1 MEIVMILTATLLFS
15 LQFLFH
21 NIYEKKYGS
30 GLQASMTYAF
40 WSGVY
45 GFALMLITGGFS
57 FHFSWFSLLIAFF
70 TAANGIVY
78 TFCAGKAFDTANL
91 SLFSMFAM
99 LGGMA
104 LPFLYGICTGEDFT
118 LLKAL
123 SFVLIAAALAI
134 TVDFKGESKKGATFY
149 YVAVFILNGMSGVL
163 SAIHQGFPT
172 LAVDS
177 SSYMMM
183 SKIWVILLTLG
194 ILAYKKQPL
203 LRMDGRTMLSTV
215 GYSAF
220 NSIGNLLL
228 LVALV
233 TLPASIQ
240 YPIVTGGVIV
250 ISTVISALRKE
261 KLTYKEIVAAI
272 VAFGATVLIAL

>member
-1 MEIVMILTATLLFS
+1 MEIVMILTSTLLFS

-21 NIYEKKYGS
+21 NIFEKKYGS

-40 WSGVY
+40 WGGVY
-45 GFALMLITGGFS
+45 GFFLMLITSGFS
-57 FHFSWFSLLIAFF
+57 FHFSWFSMLLALFS
-70 TAANGIVY
+70 ALNGIVY

-104 LPFLYGICTGEDFT
+104 LPFLYGICAGEDFT
-118 LLKAL
+118 LMKAL

-149 YVAVFILNGMSGVL
+149 YVAIFILNGMSGVI
-163 SAIHQGFPT
+163 SAIHQGFPD
-172 LAVDS
+172 LAIDS
-177 SSYMMM
+177 SSYMMIT
-183 SKIWVILLTLG
+183 KIWTVLIVLG
-194 ILAYKKQPL
+194 ILFYKKQPL
-203 LRMDGRTMLSTV
+203 LRMDTKNMISAF

-220 NSIGNLLL
+220 SSVGNLLL
-228 LVALV
+228 LLALV

-261 KLTYKEIVAAI
+261 KLTYRDIIAAV

>member
-1 MEIVMILTATLLFS
+1 MEILMILTSTLLFS

-21 NIYEKKYGS
+21 NIFEKKYGS

-40 WSGVY
+40 YSGVY

-57 FHFSWFSLLIAFF
+57 FHFSWFSLLLAFF
-70 TAANGIVY
+70 NALNGIVY

-104 LPFLYGICTGEDFT
+104 LPFLYGICTGEQFT

-123 SFVLIAAALAI
+123 SFLMIAAALAI
-134 TVDFKGESKKGATFY
+134 TVDFKGKSKKGATFY
-149 YVAVFILNGMSGVL
+149 YAAVFILNGMAGVI
-163 SAIHQGFPT
+163 SAIHQDFPA

-183 SKIWVILLTLG
+183 SKIWVILITLG
-194 ILAYKKQPL
+194 ILFYNKQPI
-203 LRMDGRTMLSTV
+203 LRMDGKTMLCTV

-228 LVALV
+228 LIALV

-261 KLTYKEIVAAI
+261 KLTYRDIIASAI
-272 VAFGATVLIAL
+272 AFVATVLIAL